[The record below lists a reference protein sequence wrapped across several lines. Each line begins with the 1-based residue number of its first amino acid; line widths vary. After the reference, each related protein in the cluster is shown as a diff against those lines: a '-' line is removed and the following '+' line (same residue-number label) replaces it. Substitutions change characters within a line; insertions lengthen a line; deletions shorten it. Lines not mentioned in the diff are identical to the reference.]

1 VIFRFTDS
9 LGNEWAVHRHTR
21 QPQVIAVEC
30 ARKCDPERPIYLAI
44 PPEDVPRLVS
54 SLSRLASNEGGA
66 V

>member
-1 VIFRFTDS
+1 
-9 LGNEWAVHRHTR
+9 
-21 QPQVIAVEC
+21 VIAVEC